1 MNRIIIVG
9 NGFDLAHGVKTKYE
23 DFIEWYWIKRIENLK
38 FEHTN
43 ESDDGLC
50 KLVINSNRSWKGVYY
65 DAIYDGLSDNDILYN
80 IFSDKNKYEITYPS
94 KLFEEIT
101 KSIENKGWVDIENE
115 YYKLLVSLEKEQ
127 IKNINKDLNIIKK
140 YLSEYLNIT
149 QKNISESIVKDE
161 IKQILFEPILAK
173 DVAISSLDVFCS
185 IIKNRREYKE
195 KELIDIIEDYKIDKT
210 IYHLEYDINHINDVN
225 HVNDHIENDEF
236 IKDVLANFPKEL
248 FLPDRIMLLN
258 FNYTS
263 IADKYFPEKSD
274 RFYVN
279 HIHGS
284 LDDPDSIIFGYGDE
298 DDEMFND
305 LKKTNDNEY
314 LNNIKTIKYLD
325 SPKYNELLALIE
337 SAPYQI
343 YIMGHSCG
351 KSDGTMLNTLFEHRN
366 CISIKPFYYKKGDG
380 TDNYTEMIQNIYRNF
395 KDMKLMRARVVN
407 KKQCKPLPQS

>member
-1 MNRIIIVG
+1 MLLIIKFRVKNRIEII
-9 NGFDLAHGVKTKYE
+9 
-23 DFIEWYWIKRIENLK
+23 
-38 FEHTN
+38 
-43 ESDDGLC
+43 
-50 KLVINSNRSWKGVYY
+50 
-65 DAIYDGLSDNDILYN
+65 
-80 IFSDKNKYEITYPS
+80 YPS
-94 KLFEEIT
+94 KLFEEID
-101 KSIENKGWVDIENE
+101 KSIENKRWVDIENE

-263 IADKYFPEKSD
+263 IADKYFPEKSA

-325 SPKYNELLALIE
+325 SPRYNELLALIE

-366 CISIKPFYYKKGDG
+366 CISIKSFYYKKEDG
-380 TDNYTEMIQNIYRNF
+380 TDNYMEMIQNIYRNF